1 MESDR
6 PNHDPEPTV
15 DELVSELAQLARNA
29 PDKLSDHVAALSVP
43 EQAELALRLPAK
55 ERLELLLHAPKPMRL
70 VRSLPDSEFYLT
82 VREVGPTDALPLVAL
97 SSSEQIGHLI
107 DLESWRRDRFDP
119 ARSGAWVALLL
130 DAGEP
135 TIKRFIRSSDNS
147 LLTLLFQRWV
157 RTRSIDYDDAEEQ
170 GGHTEAGDERGFVS
184 PDGNFR
190 FTPII
195 AEHAPAIQRITQ
207 MFYLDQPD
215 RFQEILRDSVDE
227 LPAELE
233 EQALHWRNSRLEEH
247 GYPPWEEAL
256 HVYAAPQG
264 LTTHPVPPDPI
275 DSDGL
280 RASRSALRE
289 LPGGDV
295 LLAGIES
302 MTGDLRERALHELLS
317 LANRLLVADGADTG
331 NLGAHREALRKASGV
346 VRIALE
352 FRGVDDPR
360 RLGALL
366 AEVPLVELFR
376 EGHARAAELQT
387 RARELIDHG
396 WAASH
401 ERACELLD
409 SPLRER
415 VDALLIHRPKYL
427 EIREDG
433 SGVPRSFLASAEIEE
448 TRLALDMAEVL
459 GQVLLSDM
467 QLDPEAALAAG
478 SHVIRPTF
486 STLFLTALAWHSTRD
501 ALAVAP
507 LPPDVV
513 ADFLRNVASRRTADP
528 EASGR
533 ALTALTRKLASR
545 RATLSTRE
553 LAVFQAFGR
562 SALERLSAEC
572 GGLDPGVPVDP
583 RSISCILLAET

>member
-1 MESDR
+1 MERDR
-6 PNHDPEPTV
+6 PNQDQDPSV
-15 DELVSELAQLARNA
+15 AELVSELAQLARNA
-29 PDKLSDHVAALSVP
+29 PDKLADRVAALSVS

-55 ERLELLLHAPKPMRL
+55 ERLELLLHSPKPMRL

-97 SSSEQIGHLI
+97 SSSEQIGHVI

-119 ARSGAWVALLL
+119 GRSGAWVALLL

-135 TIKRFIRSSDNS
+135 TIRRFIRSADDS

-157 RTRSIDYDDAEEQ
+157 RTRSIDYDDPNEDPGQ
-170 GGHTEAGDERGFVS
+170 TESGDERGFVS

-190 FTPII
+190 FLPVI
-195 AEHAPAIQRITQ
+195 AEHGPAIHRIMQ
-207 MFYLDQPD
+207 MFFMDQSD
-215 RFQEILRDSVDE
+215 RYQQILRDSVDE

-247 GYPPWEEAL
+247 GFPPWEEAL
-256 HVYAAPQG
+256 QVYAAPQG
-264 LTTHPVPPDPI
+264 LTTHPVPSDPI
-275 DSDGL
+275 DPDGL

-289 LPGGDV
+289 LPDSDV

-302 MTGDLRERALHELLS
+302 MRGELRERALHELLS
-317 LANRLLVADGADTG
+317 VANRLLIADGADTG
-331 NLGAHREALRKASGV
+331 DLASHREALRKASGV

-352 FRGVDDPR
+352 ARRVDDPR

-366 AEVPLVELFR
+366 AEVPLIELFR
-376 EGHARAAELQT
+376 EGHARAVELQI
-387 RARELIDHG
+387 RARNLIDHG
-396 WAASH
+396 WAANH

-415 VDALLIHRPKYL
+415 VDALLIHRPQYL

-433 SGVPRSFLASAEIEE
+433 SGVPRSFLSSAEIEE
-448 TRLALDMAEVL
+448 TRLALEMAELL
-459 GQVLLSDM
+459 GRVLLAGM
-467 QLDPEAALAAG
+467 QLDPELALAAG
-478 SHVIRPTF
+478 SHAIRPTF
-486 STLFLTALAWHSTRD
+486 STMLLTAMAWHSARD
-501 ALAVAP
+501 TWAVDP

-513 ADFLRNVASRRTADP
+513 ADFLRNVASRRTSDP
-528 EASGR
+528 EAPGR
-533 ALTALTRKLASR
+533 ALTSFAREFSSNRQA
-545 RATLSTRE
+545 LSTRE
-553 LAVFQAFGR
+553 FAVFQAFGR

-572 GGLDPGVPVDP
+572 GGLDPGVPLDP
-583 RSISCILLAET
+583 RSISCILLAEA